1 MKGLH
6 NLVEKCYATENI
18 LSLAAEEA
26 FGRELRYFLDRS
38 ALLFKDLG
46 DQLFLAIVGQGGKP
60 YFDLNSGVGKER
72 PWLER
77 TSFRSAKENF
87 DYYRI
92 AVNAQK
98 TAASELRSALD
109 GRQKNDELHLVLS
122 KGIAELSRNIDEGVS
137 T

>member
-26 FGRELRYFLDRS
+26 LGRELRYFLDRS
-38 ALLFKDLG
+38 ALLFKNLG

-60 YFDLNSGVGKER
+60 YFDPNGVGKER

-92 AVNAQK
+92 AVNAQR
-98 TAASELRSALD
+98 TAASELRSALN

-122 KGIAELSRNIDEGVS
+122 QGITELLRNIDEGVRR
-137 T
+137 